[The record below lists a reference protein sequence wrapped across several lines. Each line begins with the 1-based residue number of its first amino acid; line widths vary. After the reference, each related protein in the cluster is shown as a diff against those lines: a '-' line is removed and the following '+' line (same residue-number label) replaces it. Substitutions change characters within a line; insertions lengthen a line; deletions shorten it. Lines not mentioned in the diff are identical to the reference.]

1 MSTGR
6 RLVICH
12 APGGRTATRGCSLR
26 WPRGPVLAPA
36 LTRKLLDFIL
46 WKQVDYGHKA
56 SSTHQEYFSSSPGS
70 ATVIPGSA
78 PVIPGYE
85 RLVSIIIIFSTG
97 EILTEVS
104 NTDLLCKNTA
114 RHIFNTRRVD
124 MSDASLKA
132 VEKQILSFSRAEVG
146 SALILQQFVS
156 EICCRSLLQVQDG
169 LVDLR

>member
-12 APGGRTATRGCSLR
+12 APGGRTATSRCSLR

-46 WKQVDYGHKA
+46 WKQLDYGHKA

-146 SALILQQFVS
+146 SALIL
-156 EICCRSLLQVQDG
+156 
-169 LVDLR
+169 